1 MREKLRRA
9 GKIDDQSL
17 DKNTESRVGIIM
29 KTKHL
34 SLFKAGWL
42 LLPMFLLCGF
52 NSACAQERP
61 DFSGTWEME
70 GWSAEEW
77 DVEPPYTQAGLAAF
91 NTWVADPLADP
102 AHQCIFSLVRITTA
116 PMLHEIMQEEDR
128 VVILYE
134 YDHQVR
140 RVYVDRPHPDDPY
153 PTLMGYSKAVW
164 EDDNS
169 LVIETIGL
177 TEGYLRPQGV
187 PHSDQLRVI
196 EKRTML
202 KDGNTLTLETIIDD
216 PLYYSKPW
224 SVTTQWKRSDFE
236 IMDYDCIPRPHIGD

>member
-1 MREKLRRA
+1 M
-9 GKIDDQSL
+9 
-17 DKNTESRVGIIM
+17 NNVGFNL
-29 KTKHL
+29 TG
-34 SLFKAGWL
+34 SGL
-42 LLPMFLLCGF
+42 LLLTLFLSGGIS
-52 NSACAQERP
+52 SAVAQDRP

-91 NTWVADPLADP
+91 NAWVADPLADP

-140 RVYVDRPHPDDPY
+140 RVYRDRPHPDDPY

-169 LVIETIGL
+169 LVIES
-177 TEGYLRPQGV
+177 
-187 PHSDQLRVI
+187 HWF
-196 EKRTML
+196 
-202 KDGNTLTLETIIDD
+202 N
-216 PLYYSKPW
+216 
-224 SVTTQWKRSDFE
+224 
-236 IMDYDCIPRPHIGD
+236 

>member
-1 MREKLRRA
+1 M
-9 GKIDDQSL
+9 
-17 DKNTESRVGIIM
+17 NNVGFNL
-29 KTKHL
+29 TG
-34 SLFKAGWL
+34 SGL
-42 LLPMFLLCGF
+42 LLLTLFLSGGIS
-52 NSACAQERP
+52 SAVAQDRP

-91 NTWVADPLADP
+91 NAWVADPLADP

-116 PMLHEIMQEEDR
+116 PMLHEVMQEEDR

-202 KDGNTLTLETIIDD
+202 EDGNTLTLETIIDD